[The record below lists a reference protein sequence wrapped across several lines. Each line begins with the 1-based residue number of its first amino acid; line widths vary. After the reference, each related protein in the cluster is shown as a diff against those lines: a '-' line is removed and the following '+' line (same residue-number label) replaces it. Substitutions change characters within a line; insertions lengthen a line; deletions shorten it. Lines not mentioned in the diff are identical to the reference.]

1 MCIKR
6 KHPEWD
12 YASKIALIFSINDY
26 PGVAN
31 DLSFCVSDG
40 NQSAD
45 YLSRLGYQIRQF
57 KDSEVT
63 RRRFR
68 EEILSAFQN
77 AKEGDKIWI
86 DYSGHG
92 SRIPDV
98 DGDEDD
104 GYDETLYLHDGHF
117 SDDEIAL
124 LNQHIPDGVHVTFFV
139 DSCHSGTV
147 TRSTAGNYRKA
158 RYMPPPHKIWQRKR
172 KLTRL
177 GHTLIKGGLNHA
189 VISACQPHESA
200 YEGMVNGQGGGVLH
214 LYFWNGFDDTLTLRE
229 NMRYVLQRLPSRN
242 FPQTPMIEGPAF
254 LLDMKI

>member
-6 KHPEWD
+6 KPPEWD
-12 YASKIALIFSINDY
+12 YASKVALVFSINDY
-26 PGVAN
+26 PGTAN

-40 NQSAD
+40 SQSAD

-57 KDSEVT
+57 KDGEVT

-68 EEILSAFQN
+68 EEIFSAFQN

-98 DGDEDD
+98 DGDEED

-117 SDDEIAL
+117 SDDEIGL
-124 LNQHIPDGVHVTFFV
+124 LTAHIPDGVKVIFFM

-147 TRSTAGNYRKA
+147 TRSMFNGRS

-172 KLTRL
+172 RLVKL
-177 GHTLIKGGLNHA
+177 GHRLVKGGLNHA

-229 NMRYVLQRLPSRN
+229 NMRYVLQQLPNRN